1 MSRADQSIPV
11 GEIAGPQNV
20 EKLFGLIDLHSINTR
35 LIGAFGAIVL
45 LSMLAITIALFAFHR
60 ASGAMSVI
68 SDIELPIL
76 VKTFGLSNAGA
87 DLSSQMVQFADVET
101 DGERKAAYARVEA
114 ANSSLSAIHAEII
127 SSGDGSNKD
136 LEQIGGIQ
144 QELEQKVENMN
155 TLVGQRIIG
164 HTALI
169 SMIEDADS
177 ARTRLVEAAE
187 RQLDIVDEA
196 SIESLLRISMRAHE
210 ITNHY
215 NAVAAA
221 SSAEEVE
228 RIRGLY
234 DEAAVALQVN
244 VAILG
249 RESTTTIN
257 ENAKALAAIG
267 SADGNIFEAR
277 LSEFV
282 VATQASDIARSALQ
296 SIDSLNGAISHY
308 VGERK
313 GQAENE
319 TSSATTEVTASWYVL
334 LVLAGVNLASAVA
347 IILFYV
353 RGNLLRRLSG
363 LVEVTKEL
371 SKGDL
376 QIQIPKNGRDE
387 LTDLGNALQI
397 FKENGIEM
405 ERMRA
410 ENAES
415 EERAELER
423 AEMMAQLAN
432 NFEQSMGSVLEK
444 LLASADGMKLT
455 ANELNQAADAAKKQS
470 ATAAQGSEDASANVQ
485 STASATNELT
495 TSIREIADRVQESAE
510 IANHARGDA
519 TRTNEIVESLE
530 SVASRIGEVVDLING
545 IAAQTNL
552 LALNATIEAA
562 RAGDAGKGF
571 AVVAAEVKTLSTQTA
586 KATEEIATQI
596 DVMQNVTKEA
606 VGAVGSIVNV
616 IERFNE
622 ISVSVA
628 NSVEEQDA
636 VTREIADSAS
646 QAAQATQEASQS
658 ITAVGA
664 TAAQTG
670 GAANQVLEASVEMS
684 EQSEILSEEARRFL
698 AHLRAA

>member
-1 MSRADQSIPV
+1 MSRTVQLSASGASILS
-11 GEIAGPQNV
+11 GFIN
-20 EKLFGLIDLHSINTR
+20 LHSINTR
-35 LIGAFGAIVL
+35 LIGAFGAIVF
-45 LSMLAITIALFAFHR
+45 LSVIAVTVALFAFHR
-60 ASGAMSVI
+60 ASGAMSSI
-68 SDIELPIL
+68 SESELPVL
-76 VKTFGLSNAGA
+76 VKTFGLANAGA
-87 DLSSQMVQFADVET
+87 ELSSQMIQFSNVET
-101 DGERKAAYARVEA
+101 DVDRKAAYARVEA
-114 ANSSLSAIHAEII
+114 ANTSLSAIHADIVN
-127 SSGDGSNKD
+127 SGDGSNSD
-136 LEQIGGIQ
+136 LDQIGDIQ
-144 QELEQKVENMN
+144 VRLEQKIENMN
-155 TLVGQRIIG
+155 TLVDQRIFG
-164 HTALI
+164 HTTLVAMLE
-169 SMIEDADS
+169 SADS

-187 RQLDIVDEA
+187 SQLDIVDEA

-221 SSAEEVE
+221 SSSEEVE

-249 RESTTTIN
+249 NDSTASIN

-267 SADGNIFEAR
+267 SGDGNIFEAR
-277 LSEFV
+277 LSEFI
-282 VATQASDIARSALQ
+282 VAAQANDIAQSALQ
-296 SIDSLNGAISHY
+296 SIDSLNSAISHY

-313 GQAENE
+313 SQAENE
-319 TSSATTEVTASWYVL
+319 ASSTTAEVTASWYVL
-334 LVLAGVNLASAVA
+334 LVLAAVNLASAAA
-347 IILFYV
+347 IVLYYV
-353 RGNLLRRLSG
+353 RGNLLRRLSE
-363 LVEVTKEL
+363 LVEVTQNL

-376 QIQIPKNGRDE
+376 QIQIPKNGQDE
-387 LTDLGNALQI
+387 LTDLGNALQV
-397 FKENGIEM
+397 FKDNGVEM

-410 ENAES
+410 ERAES
-415 EERAELER
+415 EERAEQER

-432 NFEQSMGSVLEK
+432 SFEQSVGSVLNK

-470 ATAAQGSEDASANVQ
+470 ATAAQGSEDAASNVQ

-510 IANHARGDA
+510 IASHARGDA

-684 EQSEILSEEARRFL
+684 EQSEILSEEAKRFL